1 MHNASRRAAL
11 RHHVSFHAM
20 SSTPDD
26 QARSDLRYAMSL
38 QAAGD
43 IDAALEAARR
53 IVARVPGYSEAWAYV
68 GNTLVTRKRRF
79 ADGIAA
85 LEFACTLNP
94 DDPVIWYT
102 LGWCREYAANALGR
116 PKGGK
121 TQTNDQHLGV
131 DAPTLYQQAK
141 DAMLHALTLVA
152 ADDPLKGD
160 IEDILDVIANVT
172 GQPWSDEPH
181 DRRVP

>member
-1 MHNASRRAAL
+1 MSDGPSDEARADL
-11 RHHVSFHAM
+11 RH
-20 SSTPDD
+20 
-26 QARSDLRYAMSL
+26 AMSL

-53 IVARVPGYSEAWAYV
+53 LLAREPAYGEAWAYV
-68 GNTLVTRKRRF
+68 GNTLVTRKRHF

-85 LEFACTLNP
+85 LELGCTLRP
-94 DDPVIWYT
+94 DDPVLWYT
-102 LGWCREYAANALGR
+102 LGWCREYAANAMAR

-121 TQTNDQHLGV
+121 VQSSDQHVAGTA
-131 DAPTLYQQAK
+131 DALYQAAK
-141 DAMLHALTLVA
+141 DAMLHALTL
-152 ADDPLKGD
+152 DPDEALKGD

-172 GQPWSDEPH
+172 GEPWTDEPH